1 MINKKILVA
10 LVLLSALALYDM
22 VFRPEILPTPE
33 DTIMVEEIKPQRHQF
48 EICREKLYTK
58 YPNKMN
64 QSEWRNCM
72 AT

>member
-1 MINKKILVA
+1 MINKKILVT

-33 DTIMVEEIKPQRHQF
+33 DAIMVEEIKPQRHQF